1 MSRKPRT
8 KLRERIMTIEGIN
21 LYESR
26 NTIYRKTYKF
36 ISPWVGTLKRLI
48 QLADL

>member
-1 MSRKPRT
+1 MSRKTT
-8 KLRERIMTIEGIN
+8 KLRERIMTIAGIN

-26 NTIYRKTYKF
+26 NTIYGKTYKF